1 MKIFGIGM
9 NYRCH
14 ADEMKEIAPGREAN
28 QSEVYDE
35 PVVFTKCDSAL
46 VTRGRPFFIPDYTN
60 ECEYEAELVVRICRM
75 GRSISERF
83 AYRYYDAV
91 TVGVDFTAR
100 DLQRELRAKGL
111 PWDIAKGFDGSAVIG
126 EFIDLNGEKT
136 GALEGSANRFEEHV
150 ESNILTDGLT
160 FHLDINGKT
169 VQTGFSKDM
178 IHSVD
183 HIVSY
188 LSKYFT
194 LKTGDLI
201 FTGTPVGVGQVHID
215 DHLEGWI
222 NNQKV
227 LEFNVK

>member
-14 ADEMKEIAPGREAN
+14 AAEMKEIAPGRELN
-28 QSEVYDE
+28 QSEVYTE

-111 PWDIAKGFDGSAVIG
+111 IAEMDTLARNIKGQFKYANRLNAKYTVVIG
-126 EFIDLNGEKT
+126 ENELTCQLADGWYRGSC
-136 GALEGSANRFEEHV
+136 GAW
-150 ESNILTDGLT
+150 GLT
-160 FHLDINGKT
+160 NQYGKET
-169 VQTGFSKDM
+169 CYRSRYKP
-178 IHSVD
+178 H
-183 HIVSY
+183 
-188 LSKYFT
+188 
-194 LKTGDLI
+194 
-201 FTGTPVGVGQVHID
+201 GV
-215 DHLEGWI
+215 
-222 NNQKV
+222 
-227 LEFNVK
+227 